1 MIKCPNCGSV
11 VHEDDMFCGNC
22 GKNLHNIANQITG
35 ESAEEQN
42 AQQEIEGNEAPSCI
56 DEPDKKTFRW
66 WWLLGLIAIVA
77 IIIGLYLA
85 GFFSNERNESFKS
98 DNANNSEI
106 VDSLN
111 DSSYLE
117 NIIDSLDEDTLDVDI
132 PQYVYTSTMKFKGFE
147 SVPALLANK
156 RFRVSNEDIPDGL
169 KDREV
174 AFDSKGRV
182 IGKNGVMEVSVDEY
196 SQQSALFHF
205 TVRNEWL
212 VQIEGDK
219 LQLVEISV
227 NLTYKEVDGGTIQTE
242 EIGDSIEHVVEEST
256 PSGDPVYTSK
266 MAFREENDFIRL
278 FAGLKFKNDY
288 HNSEFYLTPDGQV
301 YGRDVHMGRVII
313 NQFSSQSAV
322 IYVTIGAY
330 MIAQISGEKLLLTT
344 IGGDIYRQEE

>member
-22 GKNLHNIANQITG
+22 GKKLHNIANQITG
-35 ESAEEQN
+35 ESAEDQN
-42 AQQEIEGNEAPSCI
+42 AQQIIEENEAPPCF
-56 DEPDKKTFRW
+56 DEPDKKTFKW

-77 IIIGLYLA
+77 LFIGLYLA
-85 GFFSNERNESFKS
+85 GFFSSERNEFYNR
-98 DNANNSEI
+98 DNTNTCEM

-111 DSSYLE
+111 DSNYSE
-117 NIIDSLDEDTLDVDI
+117 NIIDSLDEDSLDVNI

-182 IGKNGVMEVSVDEY
+182 KGENGVLEVYVDEY

-205 TVRNEWL
+205 TAQNEWL

-219 LQLVEISV
+219 LQLVEIAI
-227 NLTYKEVDGGTIQTE
+227 NLTYKEVEGGTIQTE
-242 EIGDSIEHVVEEST
+242 EIGDSIEYVEENTSF
-256 PSGDPVYTSK
+256 GDPVYTSN
-266 MAFREENDFIRL
+266 MAFREENDIIRL
-278 FAGLKFKNDY
+278 FAGLKFRNDY
-288 HNSEFYLTPDGQV
+288 HDSEFNLASDGQV
-301 YGRDVHMGRVII
+301 HGKYYNMGRIKI
-313 NQFSSQSAV
+313 SQFSSQSAV
-322 IYVTIGAY
+322 LYITDGTY
-330 MIAQISGEKLLLTT
+330 MIAQISGEKLLLTS
-344 IGGDIYRQEE
+344 IRGEIFRQVE